1 MQIVLITHAHT
12 EQMRDV
18 AVDAW
23 RLSARGVEQAAAL
36 ANAPFWANIDRVIVS
51 SEPKTWLTIADVVAA
66 RHLPVW
72 VDCRLDELR
81 RCGWHVDYAAQV
93 AEVFAHPSQ
102 SVAGWEAADSA
113 IRRVLECVADLQ
125 SRFAGETIALVGH
138 GICLSL
144 LRAKLMGRSHVTLVE
159 WQRLAF
165 GSYALASLAPPTLLE
180 DFIQDS
186 DSVR

>member
-12 EQMRDV
+12 EPMRDV

-23 RLSARGVEQAAAL
+23 QLSTRGIEQTKAL
-36 ANAPFWANIDRVIVS
+36 ANAPFWANVDRVIVS
-51 SEPKTWLTIADVVAA
+51 SEPKTWLTIADVVVA

-81 RCGWHVDYAAQV
+81 RSGWHADYATQV
-93 AEVFAHPSQ
+93 AEVFARPSQ

-113 IRRVLECVADLQ
+113 SRRIQASVADLQ
-125 SRFAGETIALVGH
+125 NRFADERLALVGH

-144 LRAKLMGRSHVTLVE
+144 LRAKLMGRSHVALVE

-165 GSYALASLAPPTLLE
+165 GTYALASLAPPTLLE
-180 DFIQDS
+180 DFVQDS
-186 DSVR
+186 NSVR